1 MANGDIRPAQ
11 PGDVAEILQLIRDL
25 ADYEKLLHEVETTEA
40 DLHDMLFSDNPAA
53 FAHVVEH
60 ESQDQRLAG
69 FALWFRNAST
79 WTGRY
84 GLYLEDLYVRPEHRG
99 SGYGRGLLATLAAIC
114 VERGYARFEWSV
126 LDWNTPSI
134 EFYRALGAV
143 PMDGWTGQ
151 RVTGDALAALAD
163 QAPARS

>member
-1 MANGDIRPAQ
+1 MANGEIRPAQ

-25 ADYEKLLHEVETTEA
+25 ADYERLLHEVETTEA
-40 DLHDMLFSDNPAA
+40 DLRAMLFGDNPAA

-60 ESQDQRLAG
+60 ASNDRQLAG

-84 GLYLEDLYVRPEHRG
+84 GIFLEDLYVRPEHRG
-99 SGYGRGLLATLAAIC
+99 SGYGKRLLVTLAAIC
-114 VERGYARFEWSV
+114 VDRGYARFEWSV

-134 EFYRALGAV
+134 EFYRSIGAT

-151 RVTGDALAALAD
+151 RVTGDALKALAA
-163 QAPARS
+163 QTSAPS